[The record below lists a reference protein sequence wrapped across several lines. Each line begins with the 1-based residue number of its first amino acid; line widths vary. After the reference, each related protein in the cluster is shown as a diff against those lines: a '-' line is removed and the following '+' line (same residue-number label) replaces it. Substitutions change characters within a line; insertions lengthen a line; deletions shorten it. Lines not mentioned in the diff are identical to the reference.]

1 MLKKNYRW
9 FLWLYTAFICLMVPF
24 IVLRLYWK
32 SRRLPDY
39 RRRINERFAFNVQSS
54 SVDIWIHAVSLGEVV
69 AATPLINACLAKQWR
84 VLVTT
89 MTPTGSQQ
97 VIRQFADRVVH
108 QYLPYDIPWALKR
121 FFKAYQPRLGIIM
134 ETELWPNLI
143 HQASCT
149 KVALLLINARISDGA
164 FQQYEKISFFLT
176 PLLNQLTAILAQSEA
191 DAKRFIALGADESLV
206 TIAGNMK
213 FDMPLTAENKT
224 FLFFKDQWGSRRPV
238 VIAASTHDH
247 EEQQLLTQLDRLK
260 KGIPGVVLLVAPR
273 HPERFQDVYRISC
286 EQGWHTGLRSQPESI
301 TAETDV
307 VVLDSLGELSDFYQ
321 ISDYAFVGG
330 SLVPI
335 GGHNVL
341 EPILVNVPVFCG
353 PFVMNFKQICRD
365 LLAADAII
373 LAEDVENLI
382 DLMVVMHQN
391 PNKRQQQIVNATAVL
406 EANRGALERCMAA
419 VTAVLAV
426 PAVPA

>member
-1 MLKKNYRW
+1 
-9 FLWLYTAFICLMVPF
+9 MVPF
-24 IVLRLYWK
+24 IVLRLFWK

-39 RRRINERFAFNVQSS
+39 RRRINERFALNSKQS

-69 AATPLINACLAKQWR
+69 AATPFINACLAKQWC

-97 VIRQFADRVVH
+97 VTRQFADRVAH

-149 KVALLLINARISDGA
+149 KVALLLINARISDSS
-164 FQQYEKISFFLT
+164 FQQYKKISFLLK
-176 PLLNQLTAILAQSEA
+176 PVLNQLTSILAQSEG

-206 TIAGNMK
+206 TVAGNMK
-213 FDMPLTAENKT
+213 FDMPLAPEDKP
-224 FLFFKDQWGSRRPV
+224 FLFFKVQWGSGRPV
-238 VIAASTHDH
+238 VIAASTHDN

-260 KGIPGVVLLVAPR
+260 KGIPGVILLFAPR
-273 HPERFQDVYRISC
+273 HPERFQDIYRLSC

-301 TAETDV
+301 TTETDV
-307 VVLDSLGELSDFYQ
+307 VVLDSLGELSNFYQ

-330 SLVPI
+330 SLVSI

-341 EPILVNVPVFCG
+341 EPILVNVPVFSG
-353 PFVMNFKQICRD
+353 PFVMNFKQICKD
-365 LLAADAII
+365 LLNADAII
-373 LAEDVENLI
+373 LADDAEKLI
-382 DLMVVMHQN
+382 DSMIVMHQN
-391 PNKRQQQIVNATAVL
+391 PKQRQQQVDNAAAVL
-406 EANRGALERCMAA
+406 EANRGALDRCMARVA
-419 VTAVLAV
+419 VAANGVRISEA
-426 PAVPA
+426 